1 MTQQLLSDYIQN
13 WNRVVLCS
21 FFMVFSLLFCSFVY
35 SDGDSI
41 QYIPQIK
48 DGDLKTS
55 VYTDHQGRH
64 ELHKV
69 RPYLKDKLLIIQ
81 FPAQL
86 PAYWGT
92 MEIVVDQEKG
102 VFQAKAGGV
111 PFVGEAVTYK
121 IVRQNLQLQ
130 KNHYALNDEI
140 NGEVEIVFEESEQV
154 TGQKRQFYF
163 TGQFSGVVRD
173 ELYDVLADKNIERY
187 DLKTALYELG
197 KPVCI
202 DTVNFG
208 YYNDGEKKQ
217 ALLPV
222 YEIAG
227 VKGCQDVKD
236 KPLKQ
241 PKKVVALTPKGRLE
255 TIAFLS
261 WDISPEAQ
269 VSDGGRE
276 RLTIWYRLDKN
287 QHWHQLGFKKWQG
300 SMK

>member
-1 MTQQLLSDYIQN
+1 MTQQLLSDYEQN
-13 WNRVVLCS
+13 WSRVILCS
-21 FFMVFSLLFCSFVY
+21 FFMVFGLFFCSFVY
-35 SDGDSI
+35 GDGDRI
-41 QYIPQIK
+41 QHTPQIK

-55 VYTDHQGRH
+55 IYTDHQGRH
-64 ELHKV
+64 QIHKV
-69 RPYLKDKLLIIQ
+69 RPYLKCKLLTIQ

-102 VFQAKAGGV
+102 VFQAQPGGI
-111 PFVGEAVTYK
+111 PFVGEAVAYK

-130 KNHYALNDEI
+130 KNNYVLNDVI
-140 NGEVEIVFEESEQV
+140 NGEVEIVFEESGQV
-154 TGQKRQFYF
+154 TGQKQQFYF
-163 TGQFSGVVRD
+163 TGQFSGMVR
-173 ELYDVLADKNIERY
+173 EEQYDILADKNIERY

-202 DTVNFG
+202 DTINFG
-208 YYNDGEKKQ
+208 FYNDGEKKQ

-222 YEIAG
+222 YETAG

-236 KPLKQ
+236 KPLKEPQ
-241 PKKVVALTPKGRLE
+241 KVVALTPKGKLE